1 MLLHAEQ
8 LAAAAAEHLCPTAA
22 AAVFRSSLAQLSVA
36 HGRAAKGPRL
46 LLRRTA
52 KAGTTPD
59 VSASKSLL
67 APFIGLYLVM
77 GAVLHSKSLTA
88 TNRPGRR
95 PAALVK
101 TSSAPIRR
109 PRALAIS
116 VASPVETVM
125 ADGAPNFPQDASAAS
140 SMCRPPRRPRIA
152 VALVKS
158 SRALPSAHARQA
170 RRVALCA
177 SACRAALR
185 LGHARSQ
192 C

>member
-8 LAAAAAEHLCPTAA
+8 LAAATAEYLCPTAA

-88 TNRPGRR
+88 TNRPDRR
-95 PAALVK
+95 RMRH
-101 TSSAPIRR
+101 THWR
-109 PRALAIS
+109 
-116 VASPVETVM
+116 
-125 ADGAPNFPQDASAAS
+125 
-140 SMCRPPRRPRIA
+140 
-152 VALVKS
+152 
-158 SRALPSAHARQA
+158 RALPLNDHVHLQDTSEP
-170 RRVALCA
+170 
-177 SACRAALR
+177 S
-185 LGHARSQ
+185 G
-192 C
+192 